1 MDSLIF
7 REVAGVGVAE
17 EIRLNRGLGRDAV
30 EGAFG
35 ADVLLSEA
43 PDLVLVA
50 DKLASEGGLDELDEL
65 FKDEAFD
72 LEQLVSTQAG
82 GRKCGNRL
90 LDGDFGLTSWRR
102 WQRVCMQRRLGG
114 SLRLDLRLDAHSLG
128 RSADFAFGWLWQAI
142 SLAFPAPWSLRLLA
156 SAL

>member
-82 GRKCGNRL
+82 GRRSGYRFLNEGFSLCGL
-90 LDGDFGLTSWRR
+90 RR
-102 WQRVCMQRRLGG
+102 WARYRMKGRL
-114 SLRLDLRLDAHSLG
+114 
-128 RSADFAFGWLWQAI
+128 
-142 SLAFPAPWSLRLLA
+142 
-156 SAL
+156 